1 MLNDDFFVGA
11 STQLLRVTP
20 CLTAKLKDPWEPTG
34 TGVCLLLTL
43 RRGFIFS
50 QVFPEL
56 NKISLM

>member
-34 TGVCLLLTL
+34 TGVCLAPDSETWVHILS
-43 RRGFIFS
+43 G
-50 QVFPEL
+50 VPGVE
-56 NKISLM
+56 